1 MILPCPFSSKGIP
14 TMARFV
20 SRLSGIAGIPAI
32 SMIFLAGCSVFQSSR
47 EIDMTPFAQNT
58 ALMFAEAA
66 KVGRPPR
73 WDYLKPYYSIPELRE
88 IRVRSEPV
96 LRGLRGIVMYS
107 NQLVA
112 LNMSTKTD
120 KEKNKLLAAYLREVA
135 AKVADRSRFDS
146 IGVSPS
152 MLDSVFSNIE
162 RAATYREGIEAASTL
177 VNAIVLAM
185 LNRLDDVDQA
195 VPIVI
200 GAVDRAI
207 DEEYA
212 EKRANYTN
220 LVRLQT
226 QSLHAMTLLYDG
238 KGGDRAALEKLLE
251 VDPSMREFF
260 ASPANV
266 TSKELKAAEESLTM
280 RLERINTFVHHL
292 DDEKAV
298 YSAKQRELE
307 TLRVNVEDRIKIAR
321 DALMFWAQS
330 HRNLGAGIAV
340 PPLIDVGGIAT
351 GLAKKVVP
359 LP

>member
-1 MILPCPFSSKGIP
+1 
-14 TMARFV
+14 MAIFL
-20 SRLSGIAGIPAI
+20 SRLPAFAGIPAI
-32 SMIFLAGCSVFQSSR
+32 SLIFMAGCSVFQSSR

-73 WDYLKPYYSIPELRE
+73 WDYLKPYYSLPELRE

-112 LNMSTKTD
+112 LNMSSKTD
-120 KEKNKLLAAYLREVA
+120 KEKNKLLAAYLKEVA
-135 AKVADRSRFDS
+135 AKVADRSGFDS
-146 IGVSPS
+146 IGVSSS
-152 MLDSVFSNIE
+152 MLDAVFSNIE
-162 RAATYREGIEAASTL
+162 RAATYREGIDAASTL

-185 LNRLDDVDQA
+185 LNRLDEVDQA
-195 VPIVI
+195 VPVVL
-200 GAVDRAI
+200 GAVDRAV

-212 EKRANYTN
+212 EKRSNYIN

-226 QSLHAMTLLYDG
+226 QSLRAVTLLYDG
-238 KGGDRAALEKLLE
+238 KEGDRTALEKLLE
-251 VDPSMREFF
+251 VDPSVREFIT
-260 ASPANV
+260 SPANA
-266 TSKELKAAEESLTM
+266 TLKELNAAEESLTI
-280 RLERINTFVHHL
+280 RLDRINSFLHQL
-292 DDEKAV
+292 DGEKAV
-298 YSAKQRELE
+298 YSAKQREME
-307 TLRVNVEDRIKIAR
+307 TLRLNVDDRIKIAR
-321 DALMFWAQS
+321 DAIMFWAQS

-340 PPLIDVGGIAT
+340 PPLIDVGGIAS